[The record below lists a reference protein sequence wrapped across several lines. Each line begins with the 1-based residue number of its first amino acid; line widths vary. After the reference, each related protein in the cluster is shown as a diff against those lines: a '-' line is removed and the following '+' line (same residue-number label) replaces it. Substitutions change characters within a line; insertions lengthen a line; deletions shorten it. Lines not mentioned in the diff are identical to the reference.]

1 MSVVLFLILVI
12 VAFVLGIVGAAVEG
26 LGYLVLIGVLV
37 LAVDLGFAARHW
49 SSRPGRRHLR

>member
-1 MSVVLFLILVI
+1 MVLFLILVI